1 MKKEINRED
10 IHHKLKVALVVP
22 NFLWCDWDLSSKW
35 HFIPYN
41 LCLIAAVSRNIADI
55 TIIDANLKDM
65 NDEAFVSELK
75 KSGPDVIGITVLM
88 DQYGPAGH
96 YAAKLSKIACPDSK
110 VVVGGVYATMNP
122 EKVILDTNVDY
133 VIVGE
138 GEYVFKELL
147 QHFTAKYPFPSKGI
161 CYKTESKIINLGCSD
176 RINDLD
182 SLPLPAYDLIDYL
195 EYVSELPSRRSV
207 DMPPELPYARILTSR
222 GCPVGCV
229 FCQVESISG
238 KKFRPRSA
246 SSVLDEIE
254 WMKARYGIKSLIFD
268 DDNLFLNK
276 KRAMEIFGG
285 MIKRE
290 LVMPWVSIA
299 TAAFCLDEELLD
311 IMKKSGCE
319 YIDIAIESGSQRV
332 LKEIIGKPIDLKQ
345 VSDIAGKARKM
356 GIYVAANFVIGFPT
370 ETWNE
375 IRKSIKFAEDIDV
388 DYVKLFVAIPLP
400 HTKLWQLCTDTEAFK
415 KSFQA
420 GEVRWNYGQIETDQF
435 SANDLTILRAYEWDR
450 INFTDSNKAA
460 QTAKRMKITLEEL
473 WKIRRG
479 SLDSVIGHINANN
492 GQQE

>member
-1 MKKEINRED
+1 MKN
-10 IHHKLKVALVVP
+10 IHSKLKVALVVP
-22 NFLWCDWDLSSKW
+22 NFLWCDWDLNSRW

-41 LCLIAAVSRNIADI
+41 LCLIAAVSRDLAEIA
-55 TIIDANLKDM
+55 IIDANLRNM
-65 NDEAFVSELK
+65 NDEMLVSELK
-75 KSGPDVIGITVLM
+75 RIKPDVIGITVLM

-110 VVVGGVYATMNP
+110 VVLGGVYATMNP
-122 EKVILDTNVDY
+122 EKVILDSNVDY
-133 VIVGE
+133 VIIGE

-147 QHFTAKYPFPSKGI
+147 QHFTGNSPFPTKGI
-161 CYKTESKIINLGCSD
+161 CYKNGAEIIKLGCAD

-182 SLPLPAYDLIDYL
+182 SLPLPAYDLINYS

-207 DMPPELPYARILTSR
+207 DMPPALPYARILTSR

-254 WMKARYGIKSLIFD
+254 WMKDRYGIKSLIFD

-276 KRAMEIFGG
+276 KRAMEIFVG
-285 MIKRE
+285 MVERK

-311 IMKKSGCE
+311 TMKESGCE

-332 LKEIIGKPIDLKQ
+332 LKEIIGKPINLTQ
-345 VSDIAGKARKM
+345 VLDIAGKARSR

-370 ETWNE
+370 ETWEE
-375 IRKSIKFAEDIDV
+375 IRQSIKFAEDIDV

-400 HTKLWQLCTDTEAFK
+400 HTKLWQLCIDTEAFK
-415 KSFQA
+415 KTFHE
-420 GEVRWNYGQIETDQF
+420 GNVRWNYGQIETAQF
-435 SANDLTILRAYEWDR
+435 SAADLTILRAYEWDR
-450 INFTDSNKAA
+450 INFTDPNK
-460 QTAKRMKITLEEL
+460 TARTAERMKISLEEL

-479 SLDSVIGHINANN
+479 SLDTVIGHINADKSRN
-492 GQQE
+492 